1 MNKFYYCLLLISFS
15 FLQMNISELP
25 VRNNFDYQFNRGDF
39 SKIKTYRNEEEL
51 IQFIENT
58 INVNLIPGLSV
69 SVSKNGNL
77 VWEKYF
83 GYANLEDGIFVDEN
97 TMFILSSISKTITAT
112 ALMHLFENSS
122 FSLDDDIDDYL
133 PFNVNHPDYPFIPIS
148 FRMLLAH
155 TSGINDN
162 WYVMPY
168 YEGDSPFDLQDYLT
182 QYFTPG
188 SELYYS
194 NANFTNSMPGE
205 NFNYSNIGA
214 ALIGLLVEE
223 ISNISFNQYCI
234 NHIFEPLQMNN
245 SFWFLSE
252 IEDTRQVA
260 VPYQQSGGTGN
271 SCYDIGCG
279 YYNEESCYCDDLCS
293 YYEDCCN
300 DYEFVCGDNGT
311 GSNPDNL
318 TTFENYGY
326 SDYPAG
332 QLRASSNNLGKF
344 MQMYLNDGIFNGTRI
359 LEPETISLIKNIQ
372 FPAINSQ
379 QALIWYYKNSDERY
393 LFGHNGGDI
402 GSLTEM
408 FISFEN
414 DIGVVLLSNSNNYNG
429 LIEIEKALFNFADE
443 NNFTILGDLN
453 SDSNINIQDIIIIVN
468 LILIGSY
475 VNTAD
480 LNYDDTIDILDVI
493 QILNII
499 IN

>member
-1 MNKFYYCLLLISFS
+1 MKKYIVIILLFNISFS
-15 FLQMNISELP
+15 TMNEDELSN
-25 VRNNFDYQFNRGDF
+25 RFRFDFGLRQQSNLTLN
-39 SKIKTYRNEEEL
+39 TYRNEDEL
-51 IQFIENT
+51 LQLIESIMQT
-58 INVNLIPGLSV
+58 HLIPGLSIAIV
-69 SVSKNGNL
+69 KDEHI
-77 VWEKYF
+77 VWEKYL
-83 GYANLEDGIFVDEN
+83 GYSNIDEN
-97 TMFILSSISKTITAT
+97 ILIDSETKFILSSVSKTITAT
-112 ALMHLFENSS
+112 ALMQLFEENL
-122 FSLDDDIDDYL
+122 FMLDDDIDDYL

-162 WYVMPY
+162 WNVMPY
-168 YEGDSPFDLQDYLT
+168 YEGDSPFDLRDYLT

-194 NANFTNSMPGE
+194 DANFTNYMPGE

-234 NHIFEPLQMNN
+234 NHIFEPLQMND

-260 VPYQQSGGTGN
+260 VPYQQSGGTGT

-300 DYEFVCGDNGT
+300 DYEFVCGENGT

-318 TTFENYGY
+318 TTFQNYGY
-326 SDYPAG
+326 SDYPSG
-332 QLRASSNNLGKF
+332 QLRSSSNNLGKF

-359 LEPETISLIKNIQ
+359 LEPETIALIKNVQ

-414 DIGVVLLSNSNNYNG
+414 DIGVVLLSNSNNYSG

-475 VNTAD
+475 VNSAD